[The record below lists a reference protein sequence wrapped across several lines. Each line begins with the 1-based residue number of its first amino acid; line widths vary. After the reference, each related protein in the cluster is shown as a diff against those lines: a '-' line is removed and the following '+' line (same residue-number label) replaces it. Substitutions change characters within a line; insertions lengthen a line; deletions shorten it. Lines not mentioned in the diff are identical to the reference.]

1 MEIELQRIGYNPR
14 VSTDSFAAN
23 LVINGVKAATINKK
37 GAETMYY
44 PVNAEGEKLT
54 AKAEEFL
61 KKQADPTTLA
71 DRIDKL
77 FSNYLAGLES
87 KKFDKKVALMMKR
100 NIVIG
105 EPNKYMR
112 MVQTGTPV
120 EMLLKGAGR
129 QMLVSLLAGRVI
141 PTMSENERI
150 LNTNIP
156 DDILKESGLSGGQ
169 LLGKAE
175 RTVSKEE
182 KEPVKKARR
191 PGVKI

>member
-23 LVINGVKAATINKK
+23 LVINGVKAATIKKK
-37 GAETMYY
+37 GNETMYY

-61 KKQADPTTLA
+61 QKQPDPTTLT

-77 FSNYLAGLES
+77 FSDYLMGLES

-129 QMLVSLLAGRVI
+129 QMLVSLLSDRVI
-141 PTMSENERI
+141 PTMSESERI

-169 LLGKAE
+169 LPRKAE

-182 KEPVKKARR
+182 KEPVKKTRR